1 MNTVQITILTYYE
14 LYYCS
19 DKLTGYDNCC
29 QTHSAV
35 ACTQIAVLPMAI
47 YAYNVWAFV
56 WYGYAFNHFVTF
68 LVNTYEGLRNAYTC
82 FGSGF
87 A

>member
-1 MNTVQITILTYYE
+1 MNTVQITLLTYYE

-29 QTHSAV
+29 QTHRMQFSPWLYMH
-35 ACTQIAVLPMAI
+35 TMFG
-47 YAYNVWAFV
+47 AFV
-56 WYGYAFNHFVTF
+56 WYGYAFNLFVTF
-68 LVNTYEGLRNAYTC
+68 LVNTYGGLRNAYTC